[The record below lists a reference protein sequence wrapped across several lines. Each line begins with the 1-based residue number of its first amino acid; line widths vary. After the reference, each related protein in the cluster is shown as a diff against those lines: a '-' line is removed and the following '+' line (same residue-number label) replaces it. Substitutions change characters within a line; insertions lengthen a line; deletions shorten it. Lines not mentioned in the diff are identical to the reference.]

1 MVAEKKVA
9 PIISVKVM
17 SFNIAHGLGMDG
29 TVNLEKT
36 ASVIEDSCASVIAL
50 QEVDRHFS
58 ARSSF
63 VDQVDWLS
71 KRLGMYAAYG
81 ATLDLDPEI
90 PGMPR
95 PQYGNAILSK
105 YPIKYFEN
113 HLLRQV
119 ITPFGHNEQRGVLE
133 AVIEVK
139 GTYISIF
146 NTHLAFKDE
155 ELEVSIGELLNIAGN
170 SRFPRIIA
178 GDFNAAPSHEQM
190 KKMKR
195 DFTDTFLKMK
205 RGDAYTYPAPYHNE
219 ATGERSKPVTRIDY
233 IFMDSELDVAQTAIM
248 ETAAS
253 DHVPILADL
262 ILMRTKGRP
271 ETSAETE
278 LQKA

>member
-1 MVAEKKVA
+1 MAEKKMA
-9 PIISVKVM
+9 PIVSVKVM

-29 TVNLEKT
+29 TVDLEKT
-36 ASVIEDSCASVIAL
+36 ASVIEDSCAGIIAL

-71 KRLGMYAAYG
+71 RRLGMHAAFG
-81 ATLDLDPEI
+81 ATLDLEPEA
-90 PGMPR
+90 PDMPR

-119 ITPFGHNEQRGVLE
+119 ITPIGHNEQRGILK

-139 GTYISIF
+139 GSYISVY

-155 ELEVSIGELLNIAGN
+155 ELEVSINELLDIAGN
-170 SRFPRIIA
+170 DRFPRIIA
-178 GDFNAAPSHEQM
+178 GDFNAAPDHIQM
-190 KKMKR
+190 KKMKKEFS
-195 DFTDTFLKMK
+195 DVFLKMK
-205 RGDAYTYPAPYHNE
+205 RGDAYTYPASYKNE
-219 ATGERSKPVTRIDY
+219 AAGELLKPVTRIDY
-233 IFMDSELDVAQTAIM
+233 IFMDDEFDVAQTAVM
-248 ETAAS
+248 DTAVS
-253 DHVPILADL
+253 DHLPILADL
-262 ILMRTKGRP
+262 IVMKTKKLTEQP
-271 ETSAETE
+271 TVSE